1 MSDDPTSRIL
11 AAIEGM
17 RADLTAHM
25 ARIDR
30 RQDDLTARMDRLGAD
45 LMARMD
51 RLQDELTLRSEDAT
65 VNLGTVGRAER
76 IAKAAQDEVRAFGDM
91 VTAMARQIQRLQ
103 TEVRNLKGE

>member
-11 AAIEGM
+11 AALEGV

-25 ARIDR
+25 DRMDR

-51 RLQDELTLRSEDAT
+51 RLQEDLTARMDR
-65 VNLGTVGRAER
+65 LGA
-76 IAKAAQDEVRAFGDM
+76 DL
-91 VTAMARQIQRLQ
+91 MARMQDDRTWIMY
-103 TEVRNLKGE
+103 NI